1 MNTKIK
7 IFIVGTIA
15 LWGLFNS
22 FNNNVSAQT
31 VVAHCDSATLTGTVY
46 PNGSPT
52 EAWFDWGPTIPPAY
66 HTARRTFYSTS
77 SYSDIITGLTP
88 STRYFYRAMAQN
100 AGGLATGDTKDFYT
114 PACPVPNPTVNI
126 YANPSSIQ
134 YGGNSTLSWSS
145 INATSCSAVWT
156 TSTAI
161 SGSKVVFPTST
172 SAYSIICTGP
182 GGDAS
187 DSVSVT
193 VSDPPQTPTVTI
205 SANPIS
211 VSYNGSSI
219 LTWSST
225 DSTSCS
231 ATDAWSGTKATSGS
245 QSTGNL
251 TSSKTYT
258 LTCAGAGGNATDSV
272 TVIVYP
278 ILQPSVNLEA
288 NPINIK
294 SGEISTLFWN
304 SSNAISCSASW
315 TTSTA
320 TSGSKTIYP
329 TSTTTYS
336 ITCNGASGSTPASD
350 SVTVKV
356 EPQILKPPPPTGL
369 TATAVS
375 QTQINLSWNASSGAT
390 SYDVYRIE
398 SDHALS
404 YIGSSSVPSYSST
417 GLSCGY
423 VDPYTG
429 TGYRFVVTASN
440 AGGTSDLSN
449 MAIATTDACTPGA
462 VTIGS
467 ASPTSQTAM
476 NVTWTRN
483 SPFTETGFKIY
494 QYQPEL
500 NPLRGTAGTGATSG
514 SATSLACGTP
524 YRFYVQSYVTT
535 NGRTYTAPGISGITK
550 EATTDP
556 CTPAPPTGVT
566 ATPMN
571 QQQIWVNWNSVP
583 GASGYAIFVCSAT
596 PAYPGCTPDLWLV
609 WQSNIGKSVVPY
621 SASGC
626 GGFGGYR
633 VKTSVDGGGGRR
645 YYSNFSSAAYATAD
659 LCTSAPTVNLSA
671 DDTNIDY
678 NASTYIRWNSTNTT
692 SCSASG
698 GNSGWAGSKSFSGSF
713 YTGALSSTKT
723 YNITCINN
731 TGSANDSVTVNVG
744 SQVLNP
750 TVNLSADDTNVAY
763 NASTYIRWN
772 STNATSCSASGGSS
786 GWAGNKS
793 LSGSFY
799 TGALSSSKTYT
810 LTCVN
815 NSGSATDT
823 VTVNVGSQV
832 LNPTVNLSADDT
844 NVAYNASTYIRW
856 SSTNA
861 TSCSASGGSSGWAGN
876 KSLSGSFYTGAL
888 SSSKTYTLTCVNNS
902 GSATDTV
909 TVNVGSQVL
918 NPTVNISADDPNVAY
933 NASTYIRWSST
944 NATSCSASGGSN
956 GWAGNK
962 SFSGSFYT
970 GSLYDNVTYTIRC
983 SNDTGSADDSITI
996 VVNENE
1002 EELNPTVDITA
1013 SDQDLNYGDSTYI
1026 RWTSNNATSCSA
1038 TGGTNS
1044 WSGTKSTS
1052 GSFYT
1057 GALYDTEIYTIRCS
1071 NSSASASDS
1080 VTIYVEDEDDEQ
1092 PTVNTRAATNIDEES
1107 ATLNGFVD
1115 SNGGSNVE
1123 AWFEWGTD
1131 NDYDNHTSHINYG
1144 HTSGT
1149 DFDYDLDGLDSD
1161 ETYYFRAVAQNDSGE
1176 RVFGSQKSFR
1186 TDEDGN
1192 NNDNEEGPNV
1202 TTYSAT
1208 DVQNDSA
1215 ILNGYVDTNGT
1226 STRRWFEWGT
1236 SRSSL
1241 SHETDKSSKSTSSR
1255 NFEQS
1260 IDNLNP
1266 DTTYYFRAVAE
1277 NNNDIDYGNILSF
1290 RTESDYE
1297 DNACD
1302 YGTCTP
1308 TAVTIMVSN
1317 VGQSSARLNGL
1328 GLVNNNVY
1336 TTGYF
1341 EYGTTQALG
1350 SVTINKNIGSTQSNP
1365 FYESLFNLVSGRI
1378 YYYQAVVINQYG
1390 TSRGDIVSFR
1400 TTSPTVYIDTNTNTN
1415 TVYRNTTVVTNTN
1428 NTAGTSRPSL
1438 VLLNVS
1444 RDGETIRRGDIIEYV
1459 VNYKNVSSKNLRDV
1473 VLRISI
1479 PKELEFMEASRGYF
1493 STENSTVV
1501 ANIGNLDSQEE
1512 GSVNVRVQVTTDTE
1526 VGKIVVVTANLAY
1539 TIIDNSAQEEVF
1551 AYSKN
1556 TIGDREV
1563 VQQGALAFLFG
1574 DGFLPNTLLGW
1585 LLIILL
1591 IVLLILAVRKAY
1603 YESKTLAVSDASK
1616 KHS

>member
-1 MNTKIK
+1 
-7 IFIVGTIA
+7 
-15 LWGLFNS
+15 
-22 FNNNVSAQT
+22 
-31 VVAHCDSATLTGTVY
+31 
-46 PNGSPT
+46 
-52 EAWFDWGPTIPPAY
+52 
-66 HTARRTFYSTS
+66 
-77 SYSDIITGLTP
+77 
-88 STRYFYRAMAQN
+88 
-100 AGGLATGDTKDFYT
+100 
-114 PACPVPNPTVNI
+114 
-126 YANPSSIQ
+126 
-134 YGGNSTLSWSS
+134 
-145 INATSCSAVWT
+145 
-156 TSTAI
+156 
-161 SGSKVVFPTST
+161 
-172 SAYSIICTGP
+172 
-182 GGDAS
+182 
-187 DSVSVT
+187 
-193 VSDPPQTPTVTI
+193 
-205 SANPIS
+205 
-211 VSYNGSSI
+211 
-219 LTWSST
+219 
-225 DSTSCS
+225 
-231 ATDAWSGTKATSGS
+231 
-245 QSTGNL
+245 
-251 TSSKTYT
+251 
-258 LTCAGAGGNATDSV
+258 
-272 TVIVYP
+272 
-278 ILQPSVNLEA
+278 
-288 NPINIK
+288 
-294 SGEISTLFWN
+294 
-304 SSNAISCSASW
+304 
-315 TTSTA
+315 
-320 TSGSKTIYP
+320 
-329 TSTTTYS
+329 
-336 ITCNGASGSTPASD
+336 
-350 SVTVKV
+350 
-356 EPQILKPPPPTGL
+356 
-369 TATAVS
+369 
-375 QTQINLSWNASSGAT
+375 
-390 SYDVYRIE
+390 
-398 SDHALS
+398 
-404 YIGSSSVPSYSST
+404 
-417 GLSCGY
+417 
-423 VDPYTG
+423 
-429 TGYRFVVTASN
+429 
-440 AGGTSDLSN
+440 
-449 MAIATTDACTPGA
+449 
-462 VTIGS
+462 
-467 ASPTSQTAM
+467 
-476 NVTWTRN
+476 
-483 SPFTETGFKIY
+483 
-494 QYQPEL
+494 
-500 NPLRGTAGTGATSG
+500 
-514 SATSLACGTP
+514 
-524 YRFYVQSYVTT
+524 
-535 NGRTYTAPGISGITK
+535 
-550 EATTDP
+550 
-556 CTPAPPTGVT
+556 
-566 ATPMN
+566 
-571 QQQIWVNWNSVP
+571 
-583 GASGYAIFVCSAT
+583 
-596 PAYPGCTPDLWLV
+596 
-609 WQSNIGKSVVPY
+609 
-621 SASGC
+621 
-626 GGFGGYR
+626 
-633 VKTSVDGGGGRR
+633 
-645 YYSNFSSAAYATAD
+645 
-659 LCTSAPTVNLSA
+659 
-671 DDTNIDY
+671 
-678 NASTYIRWNSTNTT
+678 NASTYIRWN
-692 SCSASG
+692 
-698 GNSGWAGSKSFSGSF
+698 
-713 YTGALSSTKT
+713 
-723 YNITCINN
+723 
-731 TGSANDSVTVNVG
+731 
-744 SQVLNP
+744 
-750 TVNLSADDTNVAY
+750 
-763 NASTYIRWN
+763 
-772 STNATSCSASGGSS
+772 
-786 GWAGNKS
+786 
-793 LSGSFY
+793 
-799 TGALSSSKTYT
+799 
-810 LTCVN
+810 
-815 NSGSATDT
+815 
-823 VTVNVGSQV
+823 
-832 LNPTVNLSADDT
+832 
-844 NVAYNASTYIRW
+844 
-856 SSTNA
+856 STNA

>member
-713 YTGALSSTKT
+713 YTG
-723 YNITCINN
+723 
-731 TGSANDSVTVNVG
+731 
-744 SQVLNP
+744 
-750 TVNLSADDTNVAY
+750 
-763 NASTYIRWN
+763 
-772 STNATSCSASGGSS
+772 
-786 GWAGNKS
+786 
-793 LSGSFY
+793 
-799 TGALSSSKTYT
+799 
-810 LTCVN
+810 
-815 NSGSATDT
+815 
-823 VTVNVGSQV
+823 
-832 LNPTVNLSADDT
+832 
-844 NVAYNASTYIRW
+844 
-856 SSTNA
+856 
-861 TSCSASGGSSGWAGN
+861 
-876 KSLSGSFYTGAL
+876 
-888 SSSKTYTLTCVNNS
+888 
-902 GSATDTV
+902 
-909 TVNVGSQVL
+909 
-918 NPTVNISADDPNVAY
+918 
-933 NASTYIRWSST
+933 
-944 NATSCSASGGSN
+944 
-956 GWAGNK
+956 
-962 SFSGSFYT
+962 
-970 GSLYDNVTYTIRC
+970 SLYDNVTYTIRC